1 MTRRFAAWI
10 ALLAILLAAFAPS
23 ISHAR
28 AAAHGAAWT
37 EICSTDGARMVR
49 IDAGQDGGQDGGQD
63 AGPAAG
69 GAGIDTSHLDH
80 CPFCTTHGGAPL
92 ALPGAEMTL
101 PAFSGQFARPFLF
114 YHAPRPLPIW
124 TAAQPRAPPSATI

>member
-10 ALLAILLAAFAPS
+10 AILAILLAAFAPS

-28 AAAHGAAWT
+28 AAARGAAWA
-37 EICSTDGARMVR
+37 EVCSTDGARMVL
-49 IDAGQDGGQDGGQD
+49 IDAGQDGGQPPGQ
-63 AGPAAG
+63 ASG

-80 CPFCTTHGGAPL
+80 CPFCATHGGAPL

-101 PAFSGQFARPFLF
+101 PAFSGQVARPFLF

-124 TAAQPRAPPSATI
+124 TAAQPRAPPSATL

>member
-49 IDAGQDGGQDGGQD
+49 IDAGQDGGQVGGQD